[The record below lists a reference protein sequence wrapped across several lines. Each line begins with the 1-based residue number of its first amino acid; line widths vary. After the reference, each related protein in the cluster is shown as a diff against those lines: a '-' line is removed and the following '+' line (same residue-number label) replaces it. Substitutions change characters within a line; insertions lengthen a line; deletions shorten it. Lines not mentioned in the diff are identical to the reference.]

1 LVGARAALAAQ
12 RLLALDE
19 LLTAELRA
27 PGRPLLEEHDP
38 LRSLVGELRDG
49 LAVIA
54 PHAGAVGALVGSL
67 SEEQFDQALASPGE
81 AASALPDA
89 LASLRSTLGDVSPH
103 AAAIAACE
111 YVHDR
116 AADESERLSE
126 QLDRI
131 ERGDAAPGNFTGP
144 FACALMLLLV
154 GAGVVA
160 TIGLGGASALAL
172 SIASQIALGASG
184 CSGAGC
190 ADVLRQLRADPTAH
204 SPTSTDARAPAAT
217 PIRLPL
223 APPRIVRG
231 PGWVEINGIRVPLR
245 L

>member
-1 LVGARAALAAQ
+1 LT
-12 RLLALDE
+12 LDE

-27 PGRPLLEEHDP
+27 PGHPLLEEHDP

-49 LAVIA
+49 LAAIV
-54 PHAGAVGALVGSL
+54 PQAGGVGALVGAL
-67 SEEQFDQALASPGE
+67 SDEQFDEALASPGE

-89 LASLRSTLGDVSPH
+89 LASLRSTLGDVTPH

-111 YVHDR
+111 YVHEH

-126 QLDRI
+126 QLERI
-131 ERGDAAPGNFTGP
+131 ERGDAAPGNFAEP
-144 FACALMLLLV
+144 FASALMLLLV

-160 TIGLGGASALAL
+160 TIGLGSAPVLAL
-172 SIASQIALGASG
+172 SIASQLVLGASG

-190 ADVLRQLRADPTAH
+190 ADVLRRLRAGPTD
-204 SPTSTDARAPAAT
+204 PTSTSTEARAPAAT
-217 PIRLPL
+217 PIREPL
-223 APPRIVRG
+223 APLRIVRG
-231 PGWVEINGIRVPLR
+231 PGWVDINGIRVPLQ